1 MTAKTLVP
9 YLVSASLLGLA
20 SLATGALA
28 AATPTTAVSAAP
40 QAAAADLTKSQ
51 LGLYLTAK
59 EAYQLLQNDPQA
71 ILVDVRDPVEIKF
84 TGFAAGTHIHVP
96 YQLTDITG
104 WSDSAQTWPM
114 TVNPNF
120 DQELLARLNALGVA
134 KDANIIIMCRSG
146 ATRSAPAVDRLARY
160 GYSKAW
166 SVTDGFEGGTE
177 KTGPSKGVRKVDG
190 WRNSGLPWSYNVPAD
205 VAWRGHS
212 DKITT
217 K

>member
-1 MTAKTLVP
+1 MTAKKLVP
-9 YLVSASLLGLA
+9 YLVSASLVGLA
-20 SLATGALA
+20 SLATGVLA
-28 AATPTTAVSAAP
+28 AATPATAVSAAP

-96 YQLTDITG
+96 YQLTDIHG
-104 WSDSAQTWPM
+104 WSDSAETWPM

-146 ATRSAPAVDRLARY
+146 ATRSAPAVDSLARY

-190 WRNSGLPWSYNVPAD
+190 WRNSGLPWSYKVPNE
-205 VAWRGHS
+205 VAWRKP
-212 DKITT
+212 D
-217 K
+217 